1 TCGMS
6 PAAIRFQRLA
16 RREYD
21 SAIRWYARRSV
32 QAALGFENEVNRAL
46 QLIATNPSGWPAF
59 QGSDRFFR
67 LRRYSYV
74 LYYRIV
80 DPTLGLI
87 MAVAHSSRRPS
98 YWRRRTWP

>member
-1 TCGMS
+1 MA

-21 SAIRWYARRSV
+21 SAIRWYARQST
-32 QAALGFENEVNRAL
+32 QAARGFENEVNRAL
-46 QLIATNPSGWPAF
+46 QLIAANPNGWPVF
-59 QGSDRFFR
+59 QAPDRFFR

-80 DPTLGLI
+80 DPTLVLV
-87 MAVAHSSRRPS
+87 MAVAHTSRRPG